1 MFEFTPEWFAH
12 LKAMIGA
19 IEKVGRIAQAE
30 CINLGDHGRDHVVHR
45 HESAALLY
53 LPMLELPSV
62 LEDIGDDHTSFFC

>member
-45 HESAALLY
+45 HESA
-53 LPMLELPSV
+53 PSV
-62 LEDIGDDHTSFFC
+62 FEDIGDDHTSFFC